1 MKVSECMTREV
12 TTIAPDRTIR
22 DAARLMSDRDIGAI
36 PVGDNDRLVGM
47 ITDRDIAV
55 RAIGRGKGPDTL
67 IREVMTDEVL
77 YCFEDEELNHVARNM
92 GDIQVRR
99 LPVMDRQ
106 KRLVGIVALGYIANG
121 ATSKRL
127 VGEALSGISR
137 EGGPHDQSQTTAH

>member
-106 KRLVGIVALGYIANG
+106 KRLVGIVALGDL
-121 ATSKRL
+121 T
-127 VGEALSGISR
+127 VGKAHREAAEKAL
-137 EGGPHDQSQTTAH
+137 EGVSQTRT